1 MAQIGVKVALM
12 VATCICS
19 TVCDTQPQP
28 HASWAAEESPELHGK
43 APNVH
48 CSCNCALPTQTDR
61 QTCESVASMKSD
73 LDALLTWKGV
83 ATNHLHH
90 LKNSLQ
96 MVHKRLDSFSE
107 KGCSQESADSSL
119 IEDIVANIS
128 HKIEE
133 ATENIMFNVKG
144 PHPLGVESGEIPDAQ
159 IYASS
164 EFDGQHGARRAR
176 LYTVPDEDGTGA
188 WCAKYNDADQVGRS
202 TGGVW
207 GRVGRSTSGVWGRVG
222 GLRVGCGEE
231 YGGLRVG
238 CGEEYGGLR
247 VGCGEEYGGLRVG
260 TVWGRVDLGKPAEI
274 WGVVTQGRFGSE
286 QCVTAYKLNYSMNG
300 LFWRPYEASG
310 RQKVFQGNEDAN
322 TLQRHLFANPVTAR
336 YVRFLIQTWRNHICM
351 RMEVLGRY
359 K

>member
-28 HASWAAEESPELHGK
+28 HASWAAAESPELHGK
-43 APNVH
+43 GPNVH

-96 MVHKRLDSFSE
+96 MVHKRLDNFSE
-107 KGCSQESADSSL
+107 KGCSQESTESSL

-133 ATENIMFNVKG
+133 ATENIIFRVKG

-188 WCAKYNDADQVGRS
+188 WCAKYNDADQ
-202 TGGVW
+202 W
-207 GRVGRSTSGVWGRVG
+207 
-222 GLRVGCGEE
+222 LQ
-231 YGGLRVG
+231 
-238 CGEEYGGLR
+238 
-247 VGCGEEYGGLRVG
+247 
-260 TVWGRVDLGKPAEI
+260 VDLGKPAEI

-336 YVRFLIQTWRNHICM
+336 FVRFLIQTWRNHICM